1 MQFSCEFFESLNEDV
16 YISDMKTYDLLYV
29 NAHLRKML
37 GLGSHEAY
45 RGQKCYALLQG
56 LEEPCAFCTNS
67 KLRAG
72 AFYEW
77 TYHNPL
83 LKQDYNIKD
92 TILDWEGR
100 PCRMELA
107 VETGRGASA
116 PDPHH
121 TPYLAKRDTVI
132 DECLQQVYNSANVD
146 DALMQLLAYIGRE
159 FHCGR
164 AYIFEDNGDAAFNNT
179 YEWCAPGVT
188 PQKEHLQN
196 VPVEAIDWWIGL
208 FQSHQIVVLNNLDHI
223 REYSPMVYDALKP
236 QEVTT
241 LVTGPIYLDQRLIGF
256 FGVDNPLPESLP
268 VLKPLLYAIGYFFAS
283 VLKRRNL
290 IQRLE
295 DLSFRDSLTG
305 ALNRNALAELDAIFP
320 SMDTLGVLYC
330 DISGLKQIN
339 DTLGHD
345 AGDELII
352 QCYRTIQKAVG
363 NHNIYRAGGDEFV
376 VVLPNVTEIEF
387 NQYVETLKQ
396 TITDSDQHIAVGHSW
411 TDRKPFHLQMLV
423 AHADK
428 VMYEDKR
435 KYYENSVFLIN
446 KTRPQRHD
454 MPELVRNTAFH
465 QFIQANFFDAETL
478 FHSITSI
485 NRSQFLY
492 FGDLQTNLFYISDNM
507 RDAFGFPSNVVPD
520 LLNTWIKRICSPE
533 DQQLYCRDI
542 ADMMA
547 HKRTVHDLRY
557 QVRDCFGNHMWVH
570 CCGLL
575 QWNDTY
581 TVPLFFSGCLS
592 TQDAEFMVDPVTRLL
607 QEAAATQKLLELHAG
622 NQTVPVI
629 VFSLNGFTEINRIKG
644 RQMANQML
652 RSIVALLTNR
662 FNNTLSFFRL
672 DGMRFMALV
681 SPHCTVSTE
690 TLIDAIRSAVAESYR
705 SSGVL
710 LRCPCSVGLLQYPA
724 DGVTPQVL
732 VENAIDLIATAKSM
746 PDRPYVVHSQQ
757 DRLIQKE
764 LATMAIQLNRDIYNN
779 MANFRVVV
787 QPIVSAQTGQ
797 ICGGETLLRWSYG
810 GKDISPTVFVPILER
825 SGQII
830 GVGRWVFEQVV
841 RCCKRLLTSDS
852 RIRLS
857 FNVSYLQI
865 MDDDFV
871 PFLRKTLRQH
881 HMDGSH
887 LTVELTET
895 HFVESSERLQQFI
908 KGCHELGLQMALDD
922 FGAGYSSL
930 ALLLQFPTGIV
941 KLDRSLLTQITTSPE
956 ILHFIQS
963 IVYACHSFGQR
974 ICAEGVETEEQAA
987 ILRDMGCDLIQGFH
1001 YYEPME
1007 LRDLY
1012 ELTARNV
1019 HAQ

>member
-1 MQFSCEFFESLNEDV
+1 MQFSCEFFESLSEDV

-159 FHCGR
+159 FHCSR

-345 AGDELII
+345 AGD
-352 QCYRTIQKAVG
+352 
-363 NHNIYRAGGDEFV
+363 
-376 VVLPNVTEIEF
+376 
-387 NQYVETLKQ
+387 
-396 TITDSDQHIAVGHSW
+396 
-411 TDRKPFHLQMLV
+411 
-423 AHADK
+423 
-428 VMYEDKR
+428 
-435 KYYENSVFLIN
+435 
-446 KTRPQRHD
+446 
-454 MPELVRNTAFH
+454 
-465 QFIQANFFDAETL
+465 
-478 FHSITSI
+478 
-485 NRSQFLY
+485 
-492 FGDLQTNLFYISDNM
+492 
-507 RDAFGFPSNVVPD
+507 
-520 LLNTWIKRICSPE
+520 
-533 DQQLYCRDI
+533 
-542 ADMMA
+542 
-547 HKRTVHDLRY
+547 
-557 QVRDCFGNHMWVH
+557 
-570 CCGLL
+570 
-575 QWNDTY
+575 
-581 TVPLFFSGCLS
+581 
-592 TQDAEFMVDPVTRLL
+592 
-607 QEAAATQKLLELHAG
+607 
-622 NQTVPVI
+622 
-629 VFSLNGFTEINRIKG
+629 
-644 RQMANQML
+644 
-652 RSIVALLTNR
+652 
-662 FNNTLSFFRL
+662 
-672 DGMRFMALV
+672 
-681 SPHCTVSTE
+681 
-690 TLIDAIRSAVAESYR
+690 
-705 SSGVL
+705 
-710 LRCPCSVGLLQYPA
+710 
-724 DGVTPQVL
+724 
-732 VENAIDLIATAKSM
+732 
-746 PDRPYVVHSQQ
+746 
-757 DRLIQKE
+757 
-764 LATMAIQLNRDIYNN
+764 
-779 MANFRVVV
+779 
-787 QPIVSAQTGQ
+787 
-797 ICGGETLLRWSYG
+797 
-810 GKDISPTVFVPILER
+810 
-825 SGQII
+825 
-830 GVGRWVFEQVV
+830 
-841 RCCKRLLTSDS
+841 
-852 RIRLS
+852 
-857 FNVSYLQI
+857 
-865 MDDDFV
+865 
-871 PFLRKTLRQH
+871 
-881 HMDGSH
+881 
-887 LTVELTET
+887 
-895 HFVESSERLQQFI
+895 
-908 KGCHELGLQMALDD
+908 
-922 FGAGYSSL
+922 
-930 ALLLQFPTGIV
+930 
-941 KLDRSLLTQITTSPE
+941 
-956 ILHFIQS
+956 
-963 IVYACHSFGQR
+963 
-974 ICAEGVETEEQAA
+974 
-987 ILRDMGCDLIQGFH
+987 
-1001 YYEPME
+1001 
-1007 LRDLY
+1007 
-1012 ELTARNV
+1012 
-1019 HAQ
+1019 